1 MALIFVTVI
10 TNFCKSSK
18 SGQEVMQQQV
28 ESWIRAIVRW
38 FGYVPNRDL
47 SGWVLLTTAIVLGL
61 AVDLVVTQIIR
72 FIVRRRAF
80 QTLDFL
86 KTHVR
91 WAFWAFVPSLFF
103 LLATNIQPE
112 RFLRRHPIADKTAEV
127 LFLIT
132 ATWLSI
138 TLLKVGELIVIR
150 QYDTTKDVNLS
161 QRKFV
166 TQVRFARRLV
176 AIGIIV
182 VGVSLILI
190 SFQGSRKVGLS
201 VLTSAGVV
209 SVVIG
214 FAAQKTLAN
223 LLAGIQIAFNQQIR
237 LDDAVVVEKEW
248 GRIEEINLTS
258 VIVRLWDRRRLIL
271 PITYFV
277 ETPFENWTR
286 SDASIIGAIF
296 LYLDYNVPVDKIRE
310 KAREIAE
317 NDPLWTGESFAVQV
331 TDTTPTCIQVRIL
344 ASAPD
349 APSAFDLRCH
359 LREQLIVFIRDEYPQ
374 SLPQTRLML
383 AEELRPKEV

>member
-1 MALIFVTVI
+1 
-10 TNFCKSSK
+10 
-18 SGQEVMQQQV
+18 MQQQLDI
-28 ESWIRAIVRW
+28 WIRALIRW

-47 SGWVLLTTAIVLGL
+47 SGWVLLATAFVLGL
-61 AVDLVVTQIIR
+61 TVNFFVTQIIR
-72 FIVRRRAF
+72 FITRRRPF
-80 QTLDFL
+80 QTVTLL
-86 KTHVR
+86 QAHVR
-91 WAFWAFVPSLFF
+91 WAFWVFVPSLFF
-103 LLATNIQPE
+103 LLATNIQSE
-112 RFLRRHPIADKTAEV
+112 RFLRRHPVADKAAEV

-132 ATWLSI
+132 STWLI
-138 TLLKVGELIVIR
+138 IQLLKVGELRLTR
-150 QYDTTKDVNLS
+150 QYDTTQDVNLS

-166 TQVRFARRLV
+166 TQVRFFRRLIAAGV
-176 AIGIIV
+176 IV
-182 VGVSLILI
+182 LGASLLLI

-248 GRIEEINLTS
+248 GRIEEINITS

-277 ETPFENWTR
+277 EKPFENWTR
-286 SDASIIGAIF
+286 SDASIIGSIF
-296 LYLDYNVPVDKIRE
+296 IYLDYTVPVEKIRE
-310 KAREIAE
+310 KAREFAQ

-331 TDTTPTCIQVRIL
+331 TDIQPTCIQVRVL
-344 ASAPD
+344 VSAPD

-359 LREQLIVFIRDEYPQ
+359 MREKLIAFIRDEYPQ
-374 SLPQTRLML
+374 TLPQTRLTL
-383 AEELRPKEV
+383 AEELKSKEM

>member
-1 MALIFVTVI
+1 
-10 TNFCKSSK
+10 
-18 SGQEVMQQQV
+18 MQQQLDI
-28 ESWIRAIVRW
+28 WIRAIVRW
-38 FGYVPNRDL
+38 FGYIPNRDL
-47 SGWVLLTTAIVLGL
+47 SGWILLLTAILLGL
-61 AVDLVVTQIIR
+61 TVDFAVTQFIR
-72 FIVRRRAF
+72 FIVRRRPF
-80 QTLDFL
+80 RTLALL
-86 KTHVR
+86 KVYAR
-91 WAFWAFVPSLFF
+91 WAFWIFVPSLFF
-103 LLATNIQPE
+103 LLATNMQSA
-112 RFLRRHPIADKTAEV
+112 RFLRRHPVADKTAEI

-132 ATWLSI
+132 TTWLVVQ
-138 TLLKVGELIVIR
+138 LLKVGELRLIHE
-150 QYDTTKDVNLS
+150 YDTTKDVNLS

-166 TQVRFARRLV
+166 TQVRFFRRMT
-176 AIGIIV
+176 AIFVIIL
-182 VGVSLILI
+182 GSSLLLI

-286 SDASIIGAIF
+286 SDASIIGSVF
-296 LYLDYNVPVDKIRE
+296 LYLDYNVPVDKVRE
-310 KAREIAE
+310 QARKIAE
-317 NDPLWTGESFAVQV
+317 NDPLWTGDSFAVQV

-344 ASAPD
+344 VSAPD

-359 LREQLIVFIRDEYPQ
+359 MREQLIAFIRDEYPQ

-383 AEELRPKEV
+383 AEELKPKETDV

>member
-1 MALIFVTVI
+1 
-10 TNFCKSSK
+10 
-18 SGQEVMQQQV
+18 MQQQLDT
-28 ESWIRAIVRW
+28 WIRATVRW

-47 SGWVLLTTAIVLGL
+47 SGWVLLIIAIILGL
-61 AVDLVVTQIIR
+61 IVDLVVTQISR
-72 FIVRRRAF
+72 FIIRRRPF
-80 QTLDFL
+80 QALVLL
-86 KTHVR
+86 KSHVR
-91 WAFWAFVPSLFF
+91 WAFWIFVPSLFF
-103 LLATNIQPE
+103 LLATNIQSE
-112 RFLRRHPIADKTAEV
+112 RFLRRHPVADKSAEV

-132 ATWLSI
+132 ATWLI
-138 TLLKVGELIVIR
+138 VTLLKVGELVLIWE
-150 QYDTTKDVNLS
+150 YDTTKDVNLS

-166 TQVRFARRLV
+166 TQVRFVRRSI
-176 AIGIIV
+176 AIGVIII
-182 VGVSLILI
+182 GASLVLI

-258 VIVRLWDRRRLIL
+258 VIVRIWDRRRLIL

-296 LYLDYNVPVDKIRE
+296 LYLDYNVPIDKLRE
-310 KAREIAE
+310 KARELVE

-344 ASAPD
+344 ASAQD

-359 LREQLIVFIRDEYPQ
+359 LREHLIAFIRDEYPQ

-383 AEELRPKEV
+383 AEELRPKESDNLAS